1 MRKRIKQILAGALC
15 FGLAIS
21 DKSALSLGEINM
33 DKVTV
38 QAAENV
44 SDITIDGNNINKEN
58 KNGLTYKGFGLL
70 TANSTSDLLMD
81 YKVEHPENMLRCCS
95 TYLAG
100 LSRL

>member
-38 QAAENV
+38 QAAEYV
-44 SDITIDGNNINKEN
+44 IISIKRIKTV
-58 KNGLTYKGFGLL
+58 LL
-70 TANSTSDLLMD
+70 IRDL
-81 YKVEHPENMLRCCS
+81 VF
-95 TYLAG
+95 
-100 LSRL
+100 